1 MVSVKIKRYSFV
13 YTVSFAFRNLIK
25 KYLNHPWTT
34 NFEIRHKSGSSS
46 INLIMTSFHE
56 AVSFIDLYLVI
67 IFQELFMLY
76 PNNHCIRMKR
86 ILLSK
91 HCYIEYSVKATS
103 FIILVDIKSI
113 WAGPCET
120 VTTLPSI
127 ETGCKEKNEHDSL
140 LSVS

>member
-1 MVSVKIKRYSFV
+1 M
-13 YTVSFAFRNLIK
+13 
-25 KYLNHPWTT
+25 
-34 NFEIRHKSGSSS
+34 
-46 INLIMTSFHE
+46 
-56 AVSFIDLYLVI
+56 
-67 IFQELFMLY
+67 LF

-86 ILLSK
+86 IVLSK

-120 VTTLPSI
+120 ITTLPSI
-127 ETGCKEKNEHDSL
+127 ETGFETGCKEKNEHDSL

>member
-1 MVSVKIKRYSFV
+1 
-13 YTVSFAFRNLIK
+13 
-25 KYLNHPWTT
+25 
-34 NFEIRHKSGSSS
+34 
-46 INLIMTSFHE
+46 
-56 AVSFIDLYLVI
+56 
-67 IFQELFMLY
+67 MLY

-103 FIILVDIKSI
+103 FIILVESI
-113 WAGPCET
+113 WVGPFET

>member
-1 MVSVKIKRYSFV
+1 
-13 YTVSFAFRNLIK
+13 
-25 KYLNHPWTT
+25 
-34 NFEIRHKSGSSS
+34 
-46 INLIMTSFHE
+46 
-56 AVSFIDLYLVI
+56 
-67 IFQELFMLY
+67 MLY

-91 HCYIEYSVKATS
+91 HCYIEYIVKATS
-103 FIILVDIKSI
+103 FIILVNIKSI

-140 LSVS
+140 LSVSKLCIINFTRKVQIGHFEIIMNKI

>member
-1 MVSVKIKRYSFV
+1 
-13 YTVSFAFRNLIK
+13 
-25 KYLNHPWTT
+25 
-34 NFEIRHKSGSSS
+34 
-46 INLIMTSFHE
+46 
-56 AVSFIDLYLVI
+56 
-67 IFQELFMLY
+67 MLY

-120 VTTLPSI
+120 VQSKRGVKKRMNMIHCFLFHY
-127 ETGCKEKNEHDSL
+127 C
-140 LSVS
+140 V

>member
-1 MVSVKIKRYSFV
+1 M
-13 YTVSFAFRNLIK
+13 A
-25 KYLNHPWTT
+25 
-34 NFEIRHKSGSSS
+34 
-46 INLIMTSFHE
+46 SFHE

-103 FIILVDIKSI
+103 FIILVDIESI

-127 ETGCKEKNEHDSL
+127 
-140 LSVS
+140 